1 MGYSGWLK
9 ATSAICHISHP
20 KHRQRSLQP
29 SQSNHIATYR
39 PVRISAVDTPFPYSA
54 KSNAISLRHRKIE
67 RNFITEQYRTL
78 PEPPELRD
86 KQSRENI
93 GFFRCKCDY

>member
-1 MGYSGWLK
+1 M
-9 ATSAICHISHP
+9 
-20 KHRQRSLQP
+20 
-29 SQSNHIATYR
+29 
-39 PVRISAVDTPFPYSA
+39 RISAVDTPFPYSA

-78 PEPPELRD
+78 PEPPELTD

-93 GFFRCKCDY
+93 RFFRCKCDYYQKEITINAILGSNKS

>member
-1 MGYSGWLK
+1 M
-9 ATSAICHISHP
+9 
-20 KHRQRSLQP
+20 
-29 SQSNHIATYR
+29 
-39 PVRISAVDTPFPYSA
+39 RISAVDTPFPYSA

-93 GFFRCKCDY
+93 GFFRDYYQKEITINAILGSNKS